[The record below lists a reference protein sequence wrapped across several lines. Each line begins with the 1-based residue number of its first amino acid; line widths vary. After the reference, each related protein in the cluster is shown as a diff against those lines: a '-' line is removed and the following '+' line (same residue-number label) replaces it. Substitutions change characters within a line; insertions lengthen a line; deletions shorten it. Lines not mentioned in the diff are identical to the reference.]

1 MVKKE
6 SAVSIILAYVK
17 IVTGAVLYAVGF
29 QFFMY
34 PNSIITGGVTGIAMI
49 INFLT
54 EFPVGVLTIIINVP
68 LFAVSW
74 KKFGLSFMARS
85 LVGMLQSSALV
96 DVLAMFPVNITQQP
110 LLAAIFGG
118 LIKGLGLGLI
128 ASANGTT
135 GGIDIVAK
143 FLRVKYQHINFG
155 TLVMLLDIGVILL
168 FVVIFGKY
176 ESAMYAMITMFIVS
190 KVIDFVLYGAVN
202 SKVCYII
209 SDASDEIQRAITERL
224 KRGVTLL
231 NGVGAY
237 SGTEKDV
244 ILCVIKQQQI
254 VDLRKVIKEFDES
267 AFVIISDSREVFGN
281 GFLSI
286 NDNK

>member
-6 SAVSIILAYVK
+6 SAVSIILAYIK
-17 IVTGAVLYAVGF
+17 IVAGAMLYAVGF

-34 PNSIITGGVTGIAMI
+34 PHAIITGGVTGIAMI
-49 INFLT
+49 INYLT
-54 EFPVGVLTIIINVP
+54 KLPVGVLTIIINIP

-85 LVGMLQSSALV
+85 LVGMLLSSAMV

-135 GGIDIVAK
+135 GGVDIVAK

-155 TLVMLLDIGVILL
+155 TLVMLLDIVVVLL

-190 KVIDFVLYGAVN
+190 KVVDFVLYGAVN
-202 SKVCYII
+202 SKVCYNI

-237 SGTEKDV
+237 SGTEKEV

>member
-6 SAVSIILAYVK
+6 SAVSIILAYIK
-17 IVTGAVLYAVGF
+17 IVAGAMLYAVGF

-34 PNSIITGGVTGIAMI
+34 PHAIITGGVTGIAMI
-49 INFLT
+49 INYLT
-54 EFPVGVLTIIINVP
+54 KLPVGVLTIIINIP

-85 LVGMLQSSALV
+85 LVGMLLSSAMV

-135 GGIDIVAK
+135 GGVDIVAK

-155 TLVMLLDIGVILL
+155 TLVMLLDIVVVLL

-190 KVIDFVLYGAVN
+190 KVVDFVLYGAVN

-237 SGTEKDV
+237 SGTEKEV

>member
-1 MVKKE
+1 MIKKE
-6 SAVSIILAYVK
+6 SATSIILAYVK
-17 IVTGAVLYAVGF
+17 IVTGAALYAVGF
-29 QFFMY
+29 QFFLY
-34 PNSIITGGVTGIAMI
+34 PNSIIVGGVTGIAMI
-49 INFLT
+49 INYLT
-54 EFPVGVLTIIINVP
+54 ELPVGVLTIVINIP

-85 LVGMLQSSALV
+85 LVGMLLSSALV
-96 DVLAMFPVNITQQP
+96 DVFAMIPVNITQQP

-155 TLVMLLDIGVILL
+155 TLIMLLDIVVILL
-168 FVVIFGKY
+168 FAVIFGKY
-176 ESAMYAMITMFIVS
+176 ESAMYAIIAMFIVS
-190 KVIDFVLYGAVN
+190 KVIDFVLYGAIN

-209 SDASDEIQRAITERL
+209 SDASEEIQRAITERL
-224 KRGVTLL
+224 KRGVTIL
-231 NGVGAY
+231 NGEGAY
-237 SGTEKDV
+237 SGNEKDV

-254 VDLRKVIKEFDES
+254 VDLRKIIKEFDEG